1 MKYRLALSLAALA
14 VGGCT
19 EPLQPRTV
27 AEFMENEVALH
38 GTLTRC
44 ESDPAAAGD
53 AECRNA
59 RQAADRIA
67 AIEERALVK
76 MRERAFESAREEYRA
91 RLDRERE
98 LRIQAEAE
106 AREARLQALI
116 GSPSEEAADQ
126 EPEAADQEPPEGD
139 QEE

>member
-1 MKYRLALSLAALA
+1 MKYLLAVASAALA
-14 VGGCT
+14 LGGCT

-27 AEFMENEVALH
+27 AEFMENEIALH

-44 ESDPAAAGD
+44 ETDPAAAGD
-53 AECRNA
+53 TECRNA

-76 MRERAFESAREEYRA
+76 VREQAFESAREEYRT

-98 LRIQAEAE
+98 LRIQAETE
-106 AREARLQALI
+106 AKEARLQALI
-116 GSPSEEAADQ
+116 GSPPDVDDADATDDG
-126 EPEAADQEPPEGD
+126 PSEGD
-139 QEE
+139 QEN

>member
-1 MKYRLALSLAALA
+1 MKHLLASSLAALA
-14 VGGCT
+14 LVGCT
-19 EPLQPRTV
+19 EPLEPRTV

-44 ESDPAAAGD
+44 DQDPAAAGD
-53 AECRNA
+53 TECRNA

-76 MRERAFESAREEYRA
+76 MREQAFESAREEYRA

-106 AREARLQALI
+106 AREARLEALT
-116 GSPSEEAADQ
+116 GSPSESAD
-126 EPEAADQEPPEGD
+126 EEPPEGENGD
-139 QEE
+139 

>member
-1 MKYRLALSLAALA
+1 MKYQVAVAYAALLL
-14 VGGCT
+14 GGCT

-38 GTLTRC
+38 GTLSRC
-44 ESDPAAAGD
+44 ETDPAAAGD
-53 AECRNA
+53 TECRNA

-76 MRERAFESAREEYRA
+76 MREQAFESARKEYRT

-98 LRIQAEAE
+98 LHIQAEAE

-116 GSPSEEAADQ
+116 GSPSDLVEADAAEEQPSA
-126 EPEAADQEPPEGD
+126 GD
-139 QEE
+139 QED